1 METGPGH
8 IQIGTVMEAYFI
20 GIDVGTQGVRVLL
33 TNEKGH
39 AKASAEK
46 VLPLTEKSR
55 EEQSPQ
61 QWWQACEAC
70 LQEMM
75 HAVMEEMDTN
85 LIRAVSVTST
95 SGTVI
100 PLDENNE
107 PIHHA
112 LMYSDPRSVEEGR
125 LSKAAAQTFH
135 AHGYTGFNASSG
147 LSKMVWF
154 VRHFPEESLRIKTWI
169 HATDYIIGKLCGN
182 FETTDFTNALKSGFD
197 VSEAR
202 WPAYI
207 HEQLPLKKEWLQHV
221 VPSGTVIGTL
231 VPHLAEKLGIRE
243 IQVVAGMTDG
253 CASQVASG
261 AVSPGD
267 WNTTIGTTLV
277 VKGVT
282 TREIKDPLGRLY
294 SHRHPQGY
302 WMPGG
307 ASNTG
312 ADWIT
317 TRFKDRLVELNQAA
331 AKLIPTSFIAYPLL
345 QAGERFPFI
354 SAEARGFAPA
364 GLSDEELF
372 TANMEGVAYL
382 ERYAYELIESL
393 SGEKVNAV
401 FTAGGA
407 SNSDTWL
414 TIRSN
419 VLNLPIYKCG
429 QVTGAAGA
437 AIVAASETYYHTLT
451 EAAKAMTTVEKKVM
465 PSTQLSDR
473 YERSYQKFIKELV
486 ERNFI
491 EPSAST
497 Q

>member
-1 METGPGH
+1 
-8 IQIGTVMEAYFI
+8 MEAYFI

-33 TNEKGH
+33 MDRTGFV
-39 AKASAEK
+39 KASAEK
-46 VLPLTEKSR
+46 VFPLTEKSR

-61 QWWQACEAC
+61 LWWQACESC
-70 LQEMM
+70 LKEMM
-75 HAVMEEMDTN
+75 DVFSTETDTN
-85 LIRAVSVTST
+85 LIQAVSVTST

-100 PLDENNE
+100 PLNQNDE
-107 PIHHA
+107 PLHDAI
-112 LMYSDPRSVEEGR
+112 MYSDPRSAEEGR
-125 LSKAAAQTFH
+125 LCRETAEKFH
-135 AHGYTGFNASSG
+135 PQGYTGFNASSG

-154 VRHFPEESLRIKTWI
+154 ANHFPEKTAQIKTWV
-169 HATDYIIGKLCGN
+169 HATDFIIGKLCGN
-182 FETTDFTNALKSGFD
+182 YGITDYTNAFKSGFD
-197 VSEAR
+197 VNETR

-207 HEQLPLKKEWLQHV
+207 HEQLPLKKEWLQQV
-221 VPSGTVIGTL
+221 VPSGTVIGTIL
-231 VPHLAEKLGIRE
+231 PALAESLGLPEIR
-243 IQVVAGMTDG
+243 VVAGMTDG

-317 TRFKDRLVELNQAA
+317 NHFKDRLAELDQAA
-331 AKLIPTSFIAYPLL
+331 ARLTPTDFTAYPLQ
-345 QAGERFPFI
+345 QAGERFPFVCP
-354 SAEARGFAPA
+354 EARGFAPE

-382 ERYAYELIESL
+382 ERYAYELIEDL
-393 SGEKVNAV
+393 SGEHVKAV

-414 TIRSN
+414 AIRAL
-419 VLNLPIYKCG
+419 VLNRPIYKCG

-437 AIVAASETYYHTLT
+437 AIVAASGTYYRTLT
-451 EAAKAMTTVEKKVM
+451 GAAKAMTHIEKKVL
-465 PSTQLSDR
+465 PIAQLADR
-473 YERSYQKFIKELV
+473 YEIGYRKFIKELGK
-486 ERNFI
+486 RNYI
-491 EPSAST
+491 EHSVSP

>member
-1 METGPGH
+1 MD
-8 IQIGTVMEAYFI
+8 AYFI
-20 GIDVGTQGVRVLL
+20 GIDIGTQGVRVLL
-33 TNEKGH
+33 TNQAGVV
-39 AKASAEK
+39 KAGAEK
-46 VLPLTEKSR
+46 VFPLTEKSR

-61 QWWQACEAC
+61 QWWQACECC

-75 HAVMEEMDTN
+75 DTIKAKTDTN

-100 PLDENNE
+100 PLDQNNE
-107 PIHHA
+107 PIHNA
-112 LMYSDPRSVEEGR
+112 LMYSDPRSAEEGK
-125 LSKAAAQTFH
+125 LCKEIAEKFH
-135 AHGYTGFNASSG
+135 PQGYTGFNASSG

-154 VRHFPEESLRIKTWI
+154 VNHFPEKASRIKTWV
-169 HATDYIIGKLCGN
+169 HATDFIIGKLCGN
-182 FETTDFTNALKSGFD
+182 YRITDYTNALKSGFD
-197 VSEAR
+197 VNEMR

-207 HEQLPLKKEWLQHV
+207 HEQLPLKKEWLQQV

-231 VPHLAEKLGIRE
+231 VPALAETMALPEIR
-243 IQVVAGMTDG
+243 VVAGMTDG

-317 TRFKDRLVELNQAA
+317 NRFKDRLAELNQAA
-331 AKLIPTSFIAYPLL
+331 ARLIPTHFTAYPLL

-354 SAEARGFAPA
+354 SAEARGFAPD

-382 ERYAYELIESL
+382 ERYAYELIENL
-393 SGEKVNAV
+393 SGERVNAV

-414 TIRSN
+414 AIRAN
-419 VLNLPIYKCG
+419 VLNRPIYKCG

-437 AIVAASETYYHTLT
+437 AIVAASGTYYQTLT
-451 EAAKAMTTVEKKVM
+451 EAAKAMTHIEKKVA
-465 PSTQLSDR
+465 PIGQLVTQ
-473 YERSYQKFIKELV
+473 YELGYHKFIRELG
-486 ERNFI
+486 ERNYI
-491 EPSAST
+491 EHSVLP